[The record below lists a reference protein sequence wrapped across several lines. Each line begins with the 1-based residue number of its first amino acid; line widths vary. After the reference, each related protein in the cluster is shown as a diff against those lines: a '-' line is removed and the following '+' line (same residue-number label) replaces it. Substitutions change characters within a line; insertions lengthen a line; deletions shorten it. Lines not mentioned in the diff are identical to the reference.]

1 MQTFLIFLGLTLA
14 LEAPVF
20 FYLLRHRSWRQRVAF
35 WLAANIYSYPAVYFF
50 FPYLELPPHVCL
62 GLAETWAPLCEIA
75 VGYFILPGFS
85 RREALAVVAAN
96 LFSWAVGS
104 ALVLPFL

>member
-1 MQTFLIFLGLTLA
+1 MSTFLIFLVLTLA

-20 FYLLRHRSWRQRVAF
+20 FTLLRHRSWRRRIAF

-50 FPYLELPPHVCL
+50 FPYLDLPPHICQA
-62 GLAETWAPLCEIA
+62 LAEIWAPSCEIA
-75 VGYFILPGFS
+75 VGYFILPRFS

-96 LFSWAVGS
+96 LFSWAAGT
-104 ALVLPFL
+104 ALILLL